1 MIKLGLIGT
10 PIAHSLSPKIHEG
23 FMKAAGIE
31 GSYRLFE
38 IQTLPKEGLKLFMES
53 YNLVGLNVTIPYKE
67 AVLDALDWIEDTA
80 QSLGAVNTIILENG
94 MLKGYNTDVYGIQKS
109 LKALECQPCKAMVMG
124 SGGAAKAV
132 TKVLENKGFEVKM
145 FGRRSTGNTYEDL
158 DETAAA
164 EFKLWVNCT
173 PVGTP
178 GIEPHLLPLPYA
190 VLSEEFAIFDL
201 VYKPN
206 STPLMMEGAQRG
218 AKVLGGEKML
228 NEQAKKSWQ
237 LFHDAYYKNL

>member
-1 MIKLGLIGT
+1 MIRLGLIGT
-10 PIAHSLSPKIHEG
+10 PITHSLSPKIHEG
-23 FMKAAGIE
+23 FMKEAGIE
-31 GSYRLFE
+31 GSYGLFE
-38 IQTLPKEGLKLFMES
+38 MPTLPQGGLKQFMES
-53 YNLVGLNVTIPYKE
+53 NNLVGLNITIPYKE
-67 AVLDALDWIEDTA
+67 AVLDALDWIEDMA

-109 LKALECQPCKAMVMG
+109 LEALDCQPCKAMVMG

-132 TKVLENKGFEVKM
+132 TKVLEDNGFEVIM
-145 FGRRSTGNTYEDL
+145 FGRRFSGNTYEDL
-158 DETAAA
+158 DEAAAA

-173 PVGTP
+173 PVGTL

-206 STPLMMEGAQRG
+206 PTPLMMEGAQRG

-228 NEQAKKSWQ
+228 IEQAKQSWQ